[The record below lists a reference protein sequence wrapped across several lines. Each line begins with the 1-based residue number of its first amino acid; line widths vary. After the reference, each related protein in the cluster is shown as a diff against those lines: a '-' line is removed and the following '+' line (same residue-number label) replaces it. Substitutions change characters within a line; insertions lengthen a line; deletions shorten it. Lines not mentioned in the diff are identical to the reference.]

1 MEHAMSGMPQ
11 GCILLICL
19 YVDDALIAYSSKAA
33 LQSLHDALTESGYE
47 LKTED
52 PAEGYLGAKI
62 DTDKHTIRLSQE
74 AYIRKVAQEFGFA
87 ESRPQYTPM
96 ETGLAL
102 RPAEEGETLADP
114 KAYQSLLGSLLW
126 LASYTRPDV
135 SHAVS
140 VLGQFASKPTVLHKR
155 ALVRIGRYVLT
166 TCTQG
171 LRYRPC
177 ARHSLEFFS
186 DASYGDRAQGRS
198 SIGFIV
204 TRSGAAVSWQ
214 AKGLKEVARSTAE
227 AELYALNLAAG
238 EASYFKFLLQE
249 IDPTSDE
256 ATTPFTLWGDNQA
269 ANSLARGTGTSS
281 RTRHID
287 LRKFWIRSLVAK
299 KHIDV
304 KYVSTT
310 DQLADLLTKPLPRV
324 RHDERHLLGT

>member
-1 MEHAMSGMPQ
+1 
-11 GCILLICL
+11 
-19 YVDDALIAYSSKAA
+19 
-33 LQSLHDALTESGYE
+33 
-47 LKTED
+47 
-52 PAEGYLGAKI
+52 
-62 DTDKHTIRLSQE
+62 
-74 AYIRKVAQEFGFA
+74 
-87 ESRPQYTPM
+87 M

-204 TRSGAAVSWQ
+204 TRSGAAVSGRQ
-214 AKGLKEVARSTAE
+214 KGSRKLRAQPLRLSCMLSTLPPAKPP
-227 AELYALNLAAG
+227 
-238 EASYFKFLLQE
+238 
-249 IDPTSDE
+249 I
-256 ATTPFTLWGDNQA
+256 
-269 ANSLARGTGTSS
+269 SS
-281 RTRHID
+281 SSCRRLTQLRTRQRLHS
-287 LRKFWIRSLVAK
+287 RSGV
-299 KHIDV
+299 
-304 KYVSTT
+304 TT
-310 DQLADLLTKPLPRV
+310 RRQTA
-324 RHDERHLLGT
+324 

>member
-1 MEHAMSGMPQ
+1 MPQ

-186 DASYGDRAQGRS
+186 DASYGDRAPADK
-198 SIGFIV
+198 
-204 TRSGAAVSWQ
+204 GA
-214 AKGLKEVARSTAE
+214 
-227 AELYALNLAAG
+227 
-238 EASYFKFLLQE
+238 
-249 IDPTSDE
+249 IDVV
-256 ATTPFTLWGDNQA
+256 
-269 ANSLARGTGTSS
+269 RVIS
-281 RTRHID
+281 RHHV
-287 LRKFWIRSLVAK
+287 LVA
-299 KHIDV
+299 HV
-304 KYVSTT
+304 LESRRNRRRES
-310 DQLADLLTKPLPRV
+310 LLV
-324 RHDERHLLGT
+324 RNSVGSKWIVHWLVGSVGGIGLVIHEQREGPVLWHR